1 MTETNVKNKEI
12 FSKNLDYYM
21 KKKGVDRNTLCAD
34 LNLKYT
40 TVRDWLKGI
49 TYPRIGKIELLANYF
64 NVNKSDL
71 IEDKSNKMTT
81 ISPKINFDPRQAI
94 LLSNYNKLNDNRK
107 DKLVQVS
114 EKLLAEEDGRV
125 VDICEK
131 RAKYETRKRVSL
143 PTPGKVSAG
152 TGYWQ
157 EDDYDT
163 MVDFYEDEIPDES
176 EYDTIA
182 IVVGHSMEPKIKN
195 GDFLFI
201 KLTDQVDLNKI
212 GIFKV
217 NGENYVKKLKGDY
230 LESLNKEYDDI
241 SLSENDDIRTIGEV
255 VDIYREK

>member
-1 MTETNVKNKEI
+1 MSSSLGNKEVMAKNIRRHLNKLGLNVKDFASEMDFKY
-12 FSKNLDYYM
+12 STVLDWVNA
-21 KKKGVDRNTLCAD
+21 K
-34 LNLKYT
+34 
-40 TVRDWLKGI
+40 
-49 TYPRIGKIELLANYF
+49 TYPRIDKIELMANYF
-64 NVNKSDL
+64 KVEKSDL
-71 IEDKSNKMTT
+71 IEEYGSRKNVLS
-81 ISPKINFDPRQAI
+81 SKINFDPRQAI

-107 DKLVQVS
+107 DKLVRIS
-114 EKLLAEEDGRV
+114 EKLLAEEDGKV

-131 RAKYETRKRVSL
+131 RAKYKTRKRVSL
-143 PTPGKVSAG
+143 PAPGKVSAG

-201 KLTDQVDLNKI
+201 KLKNQVDLNKI

-217 NGENYVKKLKGDY
+217 DGENYVKKLKSDR
-230 LESLNKEYDDI
+230 LESLNKDYDDI
-241 SLSENDDIRTIGEV
+241 QLSEENDIRTIGEV
-255 VDIYREK
+255 VDIYRD

>member
-1 MTETNVKNKEI
+1 MSSSLGNKEVMAKNIRRHLNKLGLNVKDFASEMDFKY
-12 FSKNLDYYM
+12 STVLDWVNA
-21 KKKGVDRNTLCAD
+21 K
-34 LNLKYT
+34 
-40 TVRDWLKGI
+40 
-49 TYPRIGKIELLANYF
+49 TYLRIDKIELMANYF
-64 NVNKSDL
+64 KVEKADL
-71 IEDKSNKMTT
+71 IEEYGSRKNVLS
-81 ISPKINFDPRQAI
+81 SKINFDHRQAI

-114 EKLLAEEDGRV
+114 EKLLAEEDGKV

-131 RAKYETRKRVSL
+131 RAEYKTRKRVSL
-143 PTPGKVSAG
+143 PAPGKVSAG

-157 EDDYDT
+157 EDDYDI

-201 KLTDQVDLNKI
+201 KLKNQIDLNKI

-217 NGENYVKKLKGDY
+217 DGENYVKKLKSDR
-230 LESLNKEYDDI
+230 LESLNKDYDDI
-241 SLSENDDIRTIGEV
+241 KLSEENDIRTIGEV
-255 VDIYREK
+255 VDIYRD

>member
-1 MTETNVKNKEI
+1 MSSSLGNKEVMAKNIRRHLNKLGLNVKDFASEMDFKY
-12 FSKNLDYYM
+12 STVLDWVNA
-21 KKKGVDRNTLCAD
+21 K
-34 LNLKYT
+34 
-40 TVRDWLKGI
+40 
-49 TYPRIGKIELLANYF
+49 TYPRIDKIELMANYF
-64 NVNKSDL
+64 KVEKADL
-71 IEDKSNKMTT
+71 IEEYGSRKNVLS
-81 ISPKINFDPRQAI
+81 SKINFDPRQAI

-114 EKLLAEEDGRV
+114 EKLLTEEDGKV
-125 VDICEK
+125 ADICEK
-131 RAKYETRKRVSL
+131 RAEYKTRKRVSL
-143 PTPGKVSAG
+143 PAPGKVSAG

>member
-107 DKLVQVS
+107 DKLVRVS
-114 EKLLAEEDGRV
+114 EKLLAEEDGKV

-131 RAKYETRKRVSL
+131 RAEYKTRKRVSL
-143 PTPGKVSAG
+143 PAPGKVSAG

-201 KLTDQVDLNKI
+201 KLKNQVDLNKI

-217 NGENYVKKLKGDY
+217 DGENYVKKLKSDR
-230 LESLNKEYDDI
+230 LESLNKDYDDI
-241 SLSENDDIRTIGEV
+241 KLSEENDIRTIGEV
-255 VDIYREK
+255 VDIYRD

>member
-1 MTETNVKNKEI
+1 M
-12 FSKNLDYYM
+12 
-21 KKKGVDRNTLCAD
+21 
-34 LNLKYT
+34 
-40 TVRDWLKGI
+40 KGI

-71 IEDKSNKMTT
+71 IEDKSEKSD
-81 ISPKINFDPRQAI
+81 ISSKINFDPRQAI

-114 EKLLAEEDGRV
+114 EKLLAEEDGRAL
-125 VDICEK
+125 DICEK
-131 RAKYETRKRVSL
+131 RAEYETRKRVSL
-143 PTPGKVSAG
+143 PVPGKVSAG

-201 KLTDQVDLNKI
+201 KLKNQVDLNKI

-217 NGENYVKKLKGDY
+217 DGENYVKKLKSDR

-241 SLSENDDIRTIGEV
+241 QLSEENDVRTIGEV
-255 VDIYREK
+255 VDVYREC

>member
-1 MTETNVKNKEI
+1 MSSSLGNKEVMAKNIRRHLNKLGLNVKDFASEMDFKY
-12 FSKNLDYYM
+12 STVLDWVNA
-21 KKKGVDRNTLCAD
+21 K
-34 LNLKYT
+34 
-40 TVRDWLKGI
+40 
-49 TYPRIGKIELLANYF
+49 TYPRIDKIELMANYF
-64 NVNKSDL
+64 KVEKADL
-71 IEDKSNKMTT
+71 IEEYGSRKNVLS
-81 ISPKINFDPRQAI
+81 SEINFDPRQAI

-107 DKLVQVS
+107 DKLVRVS
-114 EKLLAEEDGRV
+114 EKLLAEEDGKV

-131 RAKYETRKRVSL
+131 RAEYKTRKRVSL
-143 PTPGKVSAG
+143 PAPGKVSAG

-201 KLTDQVDLNKI
+201 KLKNQVDLNKI

-217 NGENYVKKLKGDY
+217 DGENYVKKLKSDR
-230 LESLNKEYDDI
+230 LESLNKDYDDI
-241 SLSENDDIRTIGEV
+241 QLSEENDIRTIGEV
-255 VDIYREK
+255 VDVYREC

>member
-1 MTETNVKNKEI
+1 MTQKSVKNKEI
-12 FSKNLDYYM
+12 FSKNLAYYM
-21 KKKGVDRNTLCAD
+21 NKKGIDRNTLCSD
-34 LNLKYT
+34 LDLKYT

-71 IEDKSNKMTT
+71 IEDKSEKSN
-81 ISPKINFDPRQAI
+81 ISSKINFDPRQAI

-114 EKLLAEEDGRV
+114 EKLLAEEDGKV

-131 RAKYETRKRVSL
+131 RAEYETRKRMSL
-143 PTPGKVSAG
+143 PVPGKVSAG

-163 MVDFYEDEIPDES
+163 MVDFYEDEIPDEN

-201 KLTDQVDLNKI
+201 KLKNQVDLNKI

-217 NGENYVKKLKGDY
+217 DGENYVKKLKSDR

-241 SLSENDDIRTIGEV
+241 QLSEENDVRTIGEV
-255 VDIYREK
+255 VDIYREC

>member
-1 MTETNVKNKEI
+1 MSGSLGNKEVMAKNIRRHLNKLGLNVKDFATEMNFKY
-12 FSKNLDYYM
+12 STVLDWVNA
-21 KKKGVDRNTLCAD
+21 K
-34 LNLKYT
+34 
-40 TVRDWLKGI
+40 
-49 TYPRIGKIELLANYF
+49 TYPRIDKIELMANYF
-64 NVNKSDL
+64 KVEKADL
-71 IEDKSNKMTT
+71 IEDKSEKSD
-81 ISPKINFDPRQAI
+81 ISSKINFDPRQAI

-114 EKLLAEEDGRV
+114 EKLLAEEDGKV

-131 RAKYETRKRVSL
+131 RAEYETRKRVSL
-143 PTPGKVSAG
+143 PVPGKVSAG

-201 KLTDQVDLNKI
+201 KLKNQVDLNKI

-217 NGENYVKKLKGDY
+217 DGENYVKKLKSDR
-230 LESLNKEYDDI
+230 LESLNKDYDDI
-241 SLSENDDIRTIGEV
+241 QLSEENDIRTIGEV
-255 VDIYREK
+255 VDIYREC